1 MKAYKD
7 KFPFKLGTTSYI
19 LPEKEDNLLT
29 NVRFLRDRFDLIQLL
44 FMGREYLHEI
54 MSPSIIKDLKA
65 IRDESRVSYTV
76 HLPADLDILNP
87 SDDFFHRSIGVIER
101 IVAETGPLG
110 IEGYVLHVDRFVKGS
125 ARVELSHSEKHNFE
139 TALNR
144 ISVRMGVDAQKIYI
158 ENTTYDLVYFKDILL
173 ASPFPICMDAGH
185 LFFFGQD
192 YDVFINA
199 FSSRIR
205 QIHLHGNRD
214 GKDHKAITELEEWEL
229 DKIIEFQENY
239 SCPLILEVFN
249 LDDLV
254 QSAEYLKS
262 FY

>member
-1 MKAYKD
+1 MEAYKD
-7 KFPFKLGTTSYI
+7 TFPFKLGTTSYI
-19 LPEKEDNLLT
+19 LPVKEDNLLT
-29 NVRFLRDRFDLIQLL
+29 NIRFLRDRFDLIQLL

-65 IRDESRVSYTV
+65 IRDESRVSFTV
-76 HLPADLDILNP
+76 HLPADLDLLN
-87 SDDFFHRSIGVIER
+87 SSEDKINASIDVIEH
-101 IVAETGPLG
+101 IMAETGPLN
-110 IEGYVLHVDRFVKGS
+110 IEGYVLHVDRFVEGS
-125 ARVELSHSEKHNFE
+125 ARADLDQREYHNFR
-139 TALNR
+139 TTLDS
-144 ISVRMGVDAQKIYI
+144 ISMRMGGEAKNIYI

-192 YDVFINA
+192 YDTFINI

-205 QIHLHGNRD
+205 QIHLHGYRD
-214 GKDHKAITELEEWEL
+214 GKDHKAITELEGSAL
-229 DKIIEFQENY
+229 HKIIDFQVNY
-239 SCPLILEVFN
+239 SCPMILEVFN